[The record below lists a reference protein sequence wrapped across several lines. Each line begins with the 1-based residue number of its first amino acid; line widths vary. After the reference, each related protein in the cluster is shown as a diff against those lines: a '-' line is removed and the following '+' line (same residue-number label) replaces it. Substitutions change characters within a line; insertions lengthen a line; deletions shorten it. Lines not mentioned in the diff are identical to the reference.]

1 MSTQAAQGISE
12 SITPPPDQGKRV
24 FVLSQGAPSLPGV
37 RWDARW
43 RLPVYR
49 GRRLPHAL
57 LGHAARLHSLE
68 WLVQDI
74 LNGRMPPPPATRER
88 PALRTHQVHP
98 VQLMTKAHASG
109 TPGFLLAYPT
119 GSGKTAMLICAT
131 LDLPK
136 VSTVLVVT
144 KLDVI
149 PAWRNAISYFGGGG
163 KRWVVMNPEQL
174 WRLFDHPIWHLNSL
188 SPDQAAVRAAEGG
201 VPRVPFDAVIVD
213 ESHMLVSPD
222 AVRSRLVDRLVLPGR
237 EGRRAPWFIR
247 ASASPFSSPEETGYV
262 SDLLAY
268 AADVKAPGRMSTAEH
283 KDWLRELGF
292 EMNTGHDGRWAHHLS
307 SGDLKHVESLLFSG
321 TVGVTA
327 TAQEIGL
334 PAHTRQLRPV
344 ELSVED
350 RDLYETAWAQFRDLH
365 GLDVAD
371 VPEKDTSGALRRVQ
385 KASLLKAPKV
395 AEIVAGLVEDGYQVV
410 VPAWYLDNVSTLAR
424 LTAAALKAR
433 GLPDRV
439 VEITGASR
447 GLRELKR
454 QAFQAGVAL
463 VAVVN
468 SLEGINLHAG
478 ERGGAGKG
486 KDATKTPRAC
496 VIADVLTGGKRSLQA
511 EGRTQ
516 RDGERSLTLYVY
528 AEGTTE
534 QQWLSRMLRATAGT
548 QALVQ
553 SPAEAQDLQDLAD
566 QLSSQQEEE
575 EEAEPQ

>member
-1 MSTQAAQGISE
+1 M
-12 SITPPPDQGKRV
+12 
-24 FVLSQGAPSLPGV
+24 FVLSWATPSLPGV

-49 GRRLPHAL
+49 GRRLPRAL
-57 LGHAARLHSLE
+57 LPYAARRHSLE

-74 LNGRMPPPPATRER
+74 LNGRMPPPPAQRER
-88 PALRTHQVHP
+88 PALRDHQVQP
-98 VQLMTKAHASG
+98 VRLMTEAYASG
-109 TPGFLLAYPT
+109 APGFLLAYPT
-119 GSGKTAMLICAT
+119 GSGKTAMLINAT

-136 VSTVLVVT
+136 VKTVLVVT
-144 KLDVI
+144 KLDVV
-149 PAWRNAISYFGGGG
+149 PAWRNAINYFGNGG
-163 KRWVVMNPEQL
+163 KRWVVVNPEQL
-174 WRLFDHPIWHLNSL
+174 WRLFDHPLWQLNSL
-188 SPDQAAVRAAEGG
+188 PADVAAERAAEGG
-201 VPRVPFDAVIVD
+201 LPRVRFDAVIVD

-222 AVRSRLVDRLVLPGR
+222 SVRSRLINRLVLPDR
-237 EGRRAPWFIR
+237 VTGRRPWFAR

-262 SDLLAY
+262 SDLLAHV
-268 AADVKAPGRMSTAEH
+268 AQVPAPGRLSTADH
-283 KDWLRELGF
+283 KKWLQKLGF
-292 EMNTGHDGRWAHHLS
+292 ELNTGQDGRWNHNLS
-307 SGDLKHVESLLFSG
+307 GTDVKSIDALLFSG
-321 TVGVTA
+321 KAGTTA
-327 TAQEIGL
+327 TAEQIGL
-334 PAHTRQLRPV
+334 PTLTRDLRPV
-344 ELSVED
+344 ELSPED
-350 RDLYETAWAQFRDLH
+350 RDRYEAAWTQFRALH
-365 GLDVAD
+365 GLDIGNSTVD
-371 VPEKDTSGALRRVQ
+371 DTSPALRRVQ

-410 VPAWYLDNVSTLAR
+410 VPAWYLDSISALSR
-424 LTAAALKAR
+424 LTAAALAAR

-447 GLRELKR
+447 GLRERKR
-454 QAFQAGVAL
+454 QAFQAGKAL

-468 SLEGINLHAG
+468 SLESINLHAG
-478 ERGGAGKG
+478 ERGGAGDG

-534 QQWLSRMLRATAGT
+534 QQWLARMLRATAGT

-553 SPAEAQDLQDLAD
+553 SPGEAQTLQDLAD
-566 QLSSQQEEE
+566 RLSVEQ